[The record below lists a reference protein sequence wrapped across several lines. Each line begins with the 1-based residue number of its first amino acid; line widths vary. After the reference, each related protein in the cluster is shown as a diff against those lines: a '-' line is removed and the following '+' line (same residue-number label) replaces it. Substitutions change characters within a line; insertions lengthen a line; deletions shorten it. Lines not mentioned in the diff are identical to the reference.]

1 MDYTVYCDESRH
13 DGAHAHQYMAIG
25 GLWIEAGE
33 AEKLAGCFEQLRLRD
48 PFTREVKWSRTKPM
62 TLSLHTKVIDLF
74 FDFQPASFRAIVVDQ
89 SRVDLARYHQGDNE
103 LGFYKFYYEML
114 EKWILPGNR
123 YEILLDHKEN
133 RDPERYPTMRKILHN
148 RAAKVGARIEGLDT
162 VRSDEEPGVQ
172 ICDLLTG
179 AIAAACCE
187 DLRPDSPKAQL
198 AAHIA
203 RRAGFL
209 SLKNSSLSPK
219 FSKFNVFR
227 IELR

>member
-1 MDYTVYCDESRH
+1 MRYRVFCDESRH

-25 GLWIEAGE
+25 GLWIP
-33 AEKLAGCFEQLRLRD
+33 AEDEPAFLARFRALCAQRSL
-48 PFTREVKWSRTKPM
+48 TREVKWSKM
-62 TLSLHTKVIDLF
+62 KHFSAYQCIVDLF
-74 FDFQPASFRAIVVDQ
+74 FDFPTTAFRAIVVDQ

-114 EKWILPGNR
+114 EKWILPPNE
-123 YEILLDHKEN
+123 YVILLDHKEN
-133 RDPERYPTMRKILHN
+133 RDKNRYPTMLRFLQN
-148 RAAKVGARIEGLDT
+148 RALKVGARIAGLED
-162 VRSDEEPGVQ
+162 VNSKHEPLVQ
-172 ICDLLTG
+172 VCDVLTG
-179 AIAAACCE
+179 AISASCCE
-187 DLRPDSPKAQL
+187 DLRPDSPKAAL

-209 SLKNSSLSPK
+209 NLKNSSLSPR